1 MGLRITG
8 DPRTG
13 RSPGAGYEKV
23 HRAVDDATPLATVE
37 VWADEK
43 GPTAVDFLSRAAA
56 WFNGSAYQCHGWRNA
71 AQAMGSQAK

>member
-1 MGLRITG
+1 MLVRFNRVGHRITG

-23 HRAVDDATPLATVE
+23 HGAVDVAIRLAAVE
-37 VWADEK
+37 LWAYEK
-43 GPTAVDFLSRAAA
+43 GPTTVGFLSRAVV

-71 AQAMGSQAK
+71 A